1 MFNKHKK
8 AMRNAKFKKLI
19 TRTIGHVKVDT
30 VLTEEQVTPGDT
42 LVGEVQLSSKKGF
55 KEIEMVGVSLMQQ
68 FPFSDDTV
76 ANLSLITTEMRLS
89 EEQKELNELVLPL
102 ELKVPYFTPKNAVN
116 RKCWI
121 QTDIDLPYKLDP
133 RDMDFIEVN
142 EHPLLPYVNKIVT
155 EELGFLK
162 TNREE
167 VIHYPQFQ
175 PKWVI
180 DQKVLNHPL
189 YPMLSSRKVPV
200 AHEIEYFPPEE
211 FRDKYR
217 EIEFIYD
224 IKEDSL
230 DLYVELQ
237 FIIPKEIGGYFKRAA
252 ISESDRDE
260 RIHKLSF
267 TKDELQDSENIKNKL
282 MELLRNTEI
291 PKELRV

>member
-8 AMRNAKFKKLI
+8 ALRNAKFKKMI

-30 VLTEEQVTPGDT
+30 VLTEEQVTPGDM
-42 LVGEVQLSSKKGF
+42 LFGEVRLSSEKGF
-55 KEIEMVGVSLMQQ
+55 NEVEKVTVSLMQQ

-76 ANLSLITTEMRLS
+76 ANLSLLTTEMRLS
-89 EEQKELNELVLPL
+89 EDQKDENELVLPF
-102 ELKVPYFTPKNAVN
+102 ELKVPYYTPKSAGK

-142 EHPLLPYVNKIVT
+142 EHPLLAYVNKIVT
-155 EELGFLK
+155 EELGFVK

-167 VIHYPQFQ
+167 VIHYPGFK

-180 DQKVLNHPL
+180 DKKVLNHPL
-189 YPMLSSRKVPV
+189 YPMLSSRQVPV

-217 EIEFIYD
+217 EVEFVYD
-224 IKEDSL
+224 IKEEGM

-237 FIIPKEIGGYFKRAA
+237 FMVPKELGGYFKRAA
-252 ISESDRDE
+252 IMESDRDE

-267 TKDELQDSENIKNKL
+267 TNKELEGSEAIKNKL
-282 MELLRNTEI
+282 MDLLTNTEM
-291 PKELRV
+291 PEELRV

>member
-8 AMRNAKFKKLI
+8 ALRNAKFKKMI

-30 VLTEEQVTPGDT
+30 VLTEEQVTPGDM
-42 LVGEVQLSSKKGF
+42 LFGEVRLSSEKGF
-55 KEIEMVGVSLMQQ
+55 NEVEKVTVSLMQQ

-76 ANLSLITTEMRLS
+76 ANLSLLTTEMRLS
-89 EEQKELNELVLPL
+89 EDQKDENELVLPF
-102 ELKVPYFTPKNAVN
+102 ELKVPYYTPKSAGK

-142 EHPLLPYVNKIVT
+142 EHPLLAYVNKIVT
-155 EELGFLK
+155 EDMGFVK

-167 VIHYPQFQ
+167 VIHYPGFK

-180 DQKVLNHPL
+180 DKKVLNHPL
-189 YPMLSSRKVPV
+189 YPMLSSRQVPV

-217 EIEFIYD
+217 EVEFVYD
-224 IKEDSL
+224 IKEEGM

-237 FIIPKEIGGYFKRAA
+237 FMVPKELGGYFKRAA
-252 ISESDRDE
+252 IMESDRDE

-267 TKDELQDSENIKNKL
+267 TNKELEGSEAIKNKL
-282 MELLRNTEI
+282 MDLLTNTEM
-291 PKELRV
+291 PEELRV

>member
-1 MFNKHKK
+1 LFNKHKK
-8 AMRNAKFKKLI
+8 ALRNAKFKKMI

-42 LVGEVQLSSKKGF
+42 LFGEVRLSSEKGF
-55 KEIEMVGVSLMQQ
+55 NEVEKVSVSLMQQ
-68 FPFSDDTV
+68 FLFSDDTV
-76 ANLSLITTEMRLS
+76 ANLSLLTTEMRLS
-89 EEQKELNELVLPL
+89 EDQKDENELVLSF
-102 ELKVPYFTPKNAVN
+102 ELKVPYYTPKSAGK

-142 EHPLLPYVNKIVT
+142 EHPLLAYVNKIAT
-155 EELGFLK
+155 EELGFVK

-167 VIHYPQFQ
+167 VIHYPGFK

-180 DQKVLNHPL
+180 DKKVLNHPL
-189 YPMLSSRKVPV
+189 YPMLSSRQVPV

-217 EIEFIYD
+217 EVEFVYD
-224 IKEDSL
+224 IKEEGM

-237 FIIPKEIGGYFKRAA
+237 FMVPKELGGYFKRAA
-252 ISESDRDE
+252 IMESDRDE

-267 TKDELQDSENIKNKL
+267 TTDDLEGYESIKNKL
-282 MELLRNTEI
+282 MDLLTNTEV
-291 PKELRV
+291 PEELRV

>member
-8 AMRNAKFKKLI
+8 ALRNAKFKKLI

-30 VLTEEQVTPGDT
+30 VLSEEQVTPGDT
-42 LVGEVQLSSKKGF
+42 LFGEVRLSSNKGF
-55 KEIEMVGVSLMQQ
+55 KEVEKVSVSLMQQ

-76 ANLSLITTEMRLS
+76 ANLPLLTTEMRLS
-89 EEQKELNELVLPL
+89 EEQKVETELVLPF
-102 ELKVPYFTPKNAVN
+102 ELYVPYYTPKSAEK

-133 RDMDFIEVN
+133 RDMDFIEIN
-142 EHPLLPYVNKIVT
+142 KHPLLSYVNKIVT
-155 EELGFLK
+155 EELGFVK

-167 VIHYPQFQ
+167 VIHYPGFK

-180 DQKVLNHPL
+180 DKKVLNHPL
-189 YPMLSSRKVPV
+189 YPMLSSRQVPV

-217 EIEFIYD
+217 EVEFIYD
-224 IKEDSL
+224 IKEKGM

-237 FIIPKEIGGYFKRAA
+237 FMVPKELGGYFKRTA
-252 ISESDRDE
+252 IMESDRDE

-267 TKDELQDSENIKNKL
+267 TTEDLEGSESIENKL
-282 MELLRNTEI
+282 MDLLTNTEV
-291 PKELRV
+291 PEELRV

>member
-1 MFNKHKK
+1 MLNKHKK
-8 AMRNAKFKKLI
+8 ALRNAKFKKMI

-42 LVGEVQLSSKKGF
+42 LFGEVRLSSKKGF
-55 KEIEMVGVSLMQQ
+55 KEVEKVRVSLMQQ
-68 FPFSDDTV
+68 FPFSDETV
-76 ANLSLITTEMRLS
+76 ANLSLLTTEMRLS
-89 EEQKELNELVLPL
+89 EEQKGENVLVLPF
-102 ELKVPYFTPKNAVN
+102 ELKVPYYTPKSAGK

-133 RDMDFIEVN
+133 RDMDFIEIN
-142 EHPLLPYVNKIVT
+142 EHPLLAYVNKIVT
-155 EELGFLK
+155 EELGFVK

-167 VIHYPQFQ
+167 VIHYPGFK

-180 DQKVLNHPL
+180 DKKVLNHPL
-189 YPMLSSRKVPV
+189 YPMLSSRQVPV

-217 EIEFIYD
+217 EVEFIYD
-224 IKEDSL
+224 IKEEGM

-237 FIIPKEIGGYFKRAA
+237 FMVPKELGGYFKRAA
-252 ISESDRDE
+252 IMESDRDE

-267 TKDELQDSENIKNKL
+267 TAGDLEGSESIKNKL
-282 MELLRNTEI
+282 MDLLTNTEV
-291 PKELRV
+291 PEELRF

>member
-8 AMRNAKFKKLI
+8 ALRNAKFKKMI
-19 TRTIGHVKVDT
+19 TRSIGHVKVDT

-42 LVGEVQLSSKKGF
+42 LFGEVRLSSEKGF
-55 KEIEMVGVSLMQQ
+55 NEVEKVTVSLMQQ

-76 ANLSLITTEMRLS
+76 ANLSLLTTEMRLS
-89 EEQKELNELVLPL
+89 EDQKDENELVLPF
-102 ELKVPYFTPKNAVN
+102 ELKVPYYTPKSAGK

-142 EHPLLPYVNKIVT
+142 EHPLLAYLNKIVT
-155 EELGFLK
+155 EDMGFVK

-167 VIHYPQFQ
+167 VIHYPGFK

-180 DQKVLNHPL
+180 DKKVLNHPL
-189 YPMLSSRKVPV
+189 YPMLSSRQVPV

-217 EIEFIYD
+217 EVEFVYD
-224 IKEDSL
+224 IKEEGM

-237 FIIPKEIGGYFKRAA
+237 FMVPKELGGYFKRAV
-252 ISESDRDE
+252 IMESDRDE

-267 TKDELQDSENIKNKL
+267 TNKELEGSEAIKNKL
-282 MELLRNTEI
+282 MDLLTNTEM
-291 PKELRV
+291 PEELRV

>member
-1 MFNKHKK
+1 MFNKQKK
-8 AMRNAKFKKLI
+8 ALRNAKFKKMI

-42 LVGEVQLSSKKGF
+42 LFGEVRLSSEKGF
-55 KEIEMVGVSLMQQ
+55 NEVEKVTVSLMQQ

-76 ANLSLITTEMRLS
+76 ANLSLLTTEMRLS
-89 EEQKELNELVLPL
+89 EDQKDENELVLPF
-102 ELKVPYFTPKNAVN
+102 ELKVPYYTPKSAGK

-142 EHPLLPYVNKIVT
+142 EHPLLAYVNKIVT
-155 EELGFLK
+155 EDMGFVK

-167 VIHYPQFQ
+167 VIHYPGFK

-180 DQKVLNHPL
+180 DKKVLNHPL
-189 YPMLSSRKVPV
+189 YPMLSSRQVPV

-217 EIEFIYD
+217 EVEFVYD
-224 IKEDSL
+224 IKEEGM

-237 FIIPKEIGGYFKRAA
+237 FMVPKELGGYFKRAA
-252 ISESDRDE
+252 IMESDRDE

-267 TKDELQDSENIKNKL
+267 TNKELEGSEAIKNKL
-282 MELLRNTEI
+282 MDLLTNTEM
-291 PKELRV
+291 PEELRV

>member
-1 MFNKHKK
+1 LFNKHKK
-8 AMRNAKFKKLI
+8 ALRNAKFKKMI

-42 LVGEVQLSSKKGF
+42 LFGEVRLSSEKGF
-55 KEIEMVGVSLMQQ
+55 NEVEKVSVSLMQQ
-68 FPFSDDTV
+68 FLFSDDTV
-76 ANLSLITTEMRLS
+76 ANLSLLTTEMRLS
-89 EEQKELNELVLPL
+89 EDQKDENELVLPF
-102 ELKVPYFTPKNAVN
+102 ELKVPYYTPKSAGK

-142 EHPLLPYVNKIVT
+142 EHPLLAYVNKIAT
-155 EELGFLK
+155 EELGFVK

-167 VIHYPQFQ
+167 VIHYPGFK

-180 DQKVLNHPL
+180 DKKVLNHPL
-189 YPMLSSRKVPV
+189 YPMLSSRQVPV

-217 EIEFIYD
+217 EVEFVYD
-224 IKEDSL
+224 IKEEGM

-237 FIIPKEIGGYFKRAA
+237 FMVPKELGGYFKRAA
-252 ISESDRDE
+252 IMESDRDE

-267 TKDELQDSENIKNKL
+267 TTDDLEGYESIKNKL
-282 MELLRNTEI
+282 MDLLTNTEV
-291 PKELRV
+291 PEELRV

>member
-1 MFNKHKK
+1 
-8 AMRNAKFKKLI
+8 
-19 TRTIGHVKVDT
+19 
-30 VLTEEQVTPGDT
+30 
-42 LVGEVQLSSKKGF
+42 
-55 KEIEMVGVSLMQQ
+55 MQQ
-68 FPFSDDTV
+68 FPISDETV
-76 ANLSLITTEMRLS
+76 ANLSLLTCEMRLS
-89 EEQKELNELVLPL
+89 DEQKELHELTLPF
-102 ELKVPYFTPKNAVN
+102 ELKIPYFTPKSAVK

-142 EHPLLPYVNKIVT
+142 EHPILPYVNKIVT
-155 EELGFLK
+155 EELGFVK

-189 YPMLSSRKVPV
+189 YPMLSSRQVPV

-211 FRDKYR
+211 FKNKYR

-224 IKEDSL
+224 MKEDSM
-230 DLYVELQ
+230 DFYVELQ
-237 FIIPKEIGGYFKRAA
+237 FVIPKESGGYFKRAA
-252 ISESDRDE
+252 LSESDRDE
-260 RIHKLSF
+260 QIHKLSF
-267 TKDELQDSENIKNKL
+267 TKAELENPENIKTKL
-282 MELLRNTEI
+282 MALLENTEV

>member
-30 VLTEEQVTPGDT
+30 VLTEERVTPGDT
-42 LVGEVQLSSKKGF
+42 LIGEVRLSRKKGF
-55 KEIEMVGVSLMQQ
+55 KEIEKVSISLMQQ

-89 EEQKELNELVLPL
+89 EEQKELHELVMPF
-102 ELKVPYFTPKNAVN
+102 EMSIPYFTPKSAVK

-121 QTDIDLPYKLDP
+121 QTEIDLPYKLDP
-133 RDMDFIEVN
+133 RDMDFIEVD

-155 EELGFLK
+155 EELGFVK

-167 VIHYPQFQ
+167 VIHYPGFQ

-180 DQKVLNHPL
+180 DKRILNHPL
-189 YPMLSSRKVPV
+189 YPMLSRRKVPV

-217 EIEFIYD
+217 EIEFVYD
-224 IKEDSL
+224 ISEEGM

-237 FIIPKEIGGYFKRAA
+237 FIIPKQIGGYFKRAA

-267 TKDELQDSENIKNKL
+267 TNEEIENPETIKVKL
-282 MELLRNTEI
+282 MELLEKTE
-291 PKELRV
+291 ELRI

>member
-1 MFNKHKK
+1 MVNKHKK

-30 VLTEEQVTPGDT
+30 VLAEERVTPGDT
-42 LVGEVQLSSKKGF
+42 LIGEVRLSSKKGF
-55 KEIEMVGVSLMQQ
+55 KEIEKVSVSLMQQ

-76 ANLSLITTEMRLS
+76 ANLSLITAEMRLS
-89 EEQKELNELVLPL
+89 GEQKELNELVLPF
-102 ELKVPYFTPKNAVN
+102 ELKVPYFTPKSAVN

-155 EELGFLK
+155 EELGFVK

-167 VIHYPQFQ
+167 VIHYPGFK

-180 DQKVLNHPL
+180 DKRVLNHPL
-189 YPMLSSRKVPV
+189 YPMLSSRQVPV

-211 FRDKYR
+211 FRIKYR

-224 IKEDSL
+224 ISEGGM

-237 FIIPKEIGGYFKRAA
+237 FIIPKEVGGYFKRAT

-267 TKDELQDSENIKNKL
+267 TNEEIEDPETIKKKL
-282 MELLRNTEI
+282 IELLVNTEI
-291 PKELRV
+291 PEELRV